1 MKTSPVAALLALLAV
16 LVLGTAL
23 ASPVLAHDRLKSSD
37 PAKGA
42 EVESLK
48 EVKLTFSAS
57 VRFPNVVVRSGDEN
71 HQEGKSSVDGPVV
84 TQKVKENL
92 PPGRYV
98 IAYRVVSS
106 DGHPIEGEIPFTL
119 LGTASSPPESSASS
133 ASPESP
139 GSPGSS
145 GSPPADAGSGSAA
158 ASAPAAS
165 ASAAPATDSL
175 APAAAT
181 GDSGSSGGVPGWV
194 WIVVGALTGVGI
206 GLFFS
211 MRGKKQP

>member
-23 ASPVLAHDRLKSSD
+23 ASPALAHDRLKSSD

-42 EVESLK
+42 EIESLK

-71 HQEGKSSVDGPVV
+71 HQEGKPSADGPVV
-84 TQKVKENL
+84 TQKVKEDL

-119 LGTASSPPESSASS
+119 LGPDPSPSQA
-133 ASPESP
+133 PESP
-139 GSPGSS
+139 S
-145 GSPPADAGSGSAA
+145 ADAGSGSAA
-158 ASAPAAS
+158 ASAPATS
-165 ASAAPATDSL
+165 ASTTAAPATDPL
-175 APAAAT
+175 APAAASE
-181 GDSGSSGGVPGWV
+181 DSGSSGGVPGWM